1 MGVRVKADLMTIELT
16 FNLPIMHEANTSE
29 LKYNPRKH
37 FHCEIVV
44 TKRIIYS

>member
-1 MGVRVKADLMTIELT
+1 MAVRVKADLMTIELI
-16 FNLPIMHEANTSE
+16 FNLPIMHEANTE